1 MKAGAISL
9 FIAAMLVF
17 HLPAGAMALGRL
29 DGNRSLNDKK
39 HGYAISSDVA
49 RAGKKSQRFEVRA
62 GDCGEDPGWSDCAN
76 NRERSEISI
85 KKTWGYGKDVWIG
98 FSVFLPPDFKT
109 SPRVRTT
116 VGQIHQMGG
125 NRPTGKA
132 EGLKSFPP
140 MMQMEMIGDKYYMGV
155 HILKGPKE
163 NVKDVTKDF
172 DLISVSQMRGRWTDI
187 AIHFDT
193 SKGNELLE
201 VFVNGKLKGS
211 IRDWINFRPEE
222 YFLKYGIYRSFVSK
236 HGGPMPTQILYIDE
250 VKMGN
255 SFEKVSPDEKRPVD

>member
-1 MKAGAISL
+1 MKVEAISL
-9 FIAAMLVF
+9 MIVAML
-17 HLPAGAMALGRL
+17 LSLSPNATMASGRL
-29 DGNRSLNDKK
+29 EGHRSLNDKK

-62 GDCGEDPGWSDCAN
+62 GDCGEDPGWSDCEN

-109 SPRVRTT
+109 SSRVRTS
-116 VGQIHQMGG
+116 VGQIHQKGG
-125 NRPTGKA
+125 NRPTGTA
-132 EGLKSFPP
+132 GGLKSFPP
-140 MMQMEMIGDKYYMGV
+140 MMQMEMIGDRYYMGV
-155 HILKGPKE
+155 HILTGTKE

-172 DLISVSQMRGRWTDI
+172 DLLRVSQMRGRWTDI

-211 IRDWINFRPEE
+211 VRNWIKFRPAE
-222 YFLKYGIYRSFVSK
+222 YYLKYGIYRSFVSR

-255 SFEKVSPDEKRPVD
+255 SFDKVSPNEKRPVD

>member
-9 FIAAMLVF
+9 FIAALLVF

-62 GDCGEDPGWSDCAN
+62 GDCGEEIGWSDCAN
-76 NRERSEISI
+76 DRERSEII
-85 KKTWGYGKDVWIG
+85 VKKTWPYGRDVWIG
-98 FSVFLPPDFKT
+98 FSVYLPPDFKT
-109 SPRVRTT
+109 SSRVKTT
-116 VGQIHQMGG
+116 VGQIHQKGG

-132 EGLKSFPP
+132 GGLPSKPP
-140 MMQMEMIGDKYYMGV
+140 LMQMEMIGDRYLMGV
-155 HILKGPKE
+155 RINTGPKE
-163 NVKDVTKDF
+163 NVKTTTKDYN
-172 DLISVSQMRGRWTDI
+172 LISVSQMRGRWTDV
-187 AIHFDT
+187 AIHLDT
-193 SKGNELLE
+193 SDGNELLE

-255 SFEKVSPDEKRPVD
+255 SFEKVSPDEKLPVD